1 MTFEDLR
8 RLMQEPR
15 DWNGPGPGELAAV
28 TAPQPNAVAIEALR
42 LMRDTTQSRQQY
54 DRAVEALKQMGVK
67 DE

>member
-1 MTFEDLR
+1 MTFEELR
-8 RLMQEPR
+8 RLMQEPP
-15 DWNGPGPGELAAV
+15 DWAVLGPGDLAAM
-28 TAPQPNAVAIEALR
+28 TAEQPQAVVIEALR